1 MVGFGYV
8 LKLIVTKSSC
18 FVNPARVNPS
28 GTFLGFESYLE
39 GPEPRRSEI
48 SKSQPA
54 SLRITSPGQGASS
67 SFAPFSRLRASVF
80 VETMPDR
87 SAFVNRRR

>member
-48 SKSQPA
+48 SNKSMEH
-54 SLRITSPGQGASS
+54 
-67 SFAPFSRLRASVF
+67 RAQAAG
-80 VETMPDR
+80 DG
-87 SAFVNRRR
+87 